1 MTLRKLYLYP
11 DAPLKQA
18 IPVSEVNVDNL
29 KSDVKDLIDT
39 LKYYEGN
46 AFITSNNVG
55 LSTRVVVVDLQTV
68 YKQEFSETERFLVMV
83 NPEIL
88 ELSKDKVEL
97 NESCIS
103 TPDFTSL
110 TTKSRSVK
118 VKFDKIVLT
127 TKTSATTEDGPK
139 MESAEAS
146 TEPTLNS
153 TDTEVKVISNQLD
166 FDQFTF
172 QTETLTFWEG
182 LAYITQAAVNQLDGK
197 CYLDTVSWY
206 NRERFLKK
214 RRKMIKQFETWVK
227 GNLMGA
233 QKHRKM
239 KLAR

>member
-1 MTLRKLYLYP
+1 MTLRKLHLYP
-11 DAPLKQA
+11 DAPLKQV
-18 IPVSEVNVDNL
+18 IPISEVSVDNL

-46 AFITSNNVG
+46 AFITSNHVG
-55 LSTRVVVVDLQTV
+55 LSKRIAVIDLQAV
-68 YKQEFSETERFLVMV
+68 YQKEFSETDRFLVMV

-88 ELSKDKVEL
+88 ELSKDKMEL
-97 NESCIS
+97 NESAIS

-127 TKTSATTEDGPK
+127 TKPSATTEDEPK
-139 MESAEAS
+139 MESADNQ
-146 TEPTLNS
+146 TEVTS
-153 TDTEVKVISNQLD
+153 ETEVKVITNQLD

-197 CYLDTVSWY
+197 CYLDTISWY
-206 NRERFLKK
+206 NRERFIKK

-227 GNLMGA
+227 SNLMGA

>member
-1 MTLRKLYLYP
+1 MTLRKLYIYP
-11 DAPLKQA
+11 DAPLKQT
-18 IPVSEVNVDNL
+18 IPVSEVTVDSL

-46 AFITSNNVG
+46 PFITSNNVG
-55 LSTRVVVVDLQTV
+55 LSTRVVVVDLQAV
-68 YKQEFSETERFLVMV
+68 FNKEFSETERFLVMV

-88 ELSKDKVEL
+88 EKSKDTVSV

-103 TPDFTSL
+103 TPDFNAV

-127 TKTSATTEDGPK
+127 TKVEKPVVEEGPQMETTTEKP
-139 MESAEAS
+139 
-146 TEPTLNS
+146 TEDL
-153 TDTEVKVISNQLD
+153 EVKVINSQLD

-172 QTETLTFWEG
+172 QSETLTFWEG

-197 CYLDTVSWY
+197 CYLDTISWY

-214 RRKMIKQFETWVK
+214 RRKTIKQFETWVK
-227 GNLMGA
+227 SNLMGA